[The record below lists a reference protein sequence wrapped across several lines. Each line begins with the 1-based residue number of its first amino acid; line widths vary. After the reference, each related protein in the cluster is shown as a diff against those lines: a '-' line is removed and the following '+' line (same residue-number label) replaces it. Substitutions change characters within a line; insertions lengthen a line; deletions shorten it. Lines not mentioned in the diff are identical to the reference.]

1 MSTLALENRV
11 ARKMSPANF
20 IECGPLQDCAWHAL
34 AWLSP
39 VAAASAAVVALV
51 LFVQRLKRASS
62 RTIPPAPAVQQAQTG
77 ALQHLQSHDSLTA
90 LPNRA
95 LFGEKVAEALASAA
109 RSGGHFAVIVIN
121 LDRFKLINDSLGRHA
136 GDALLIEVGRR
147 IRAAI
152 RRKDTLARYGG
163 DEFALILND
172 VACAEDARH
181 VAAKLTPCLAEPV
194 TIGAT
199 EICTDV
205 SIGISL
211 YPNDGQNV
219 DELLS
224 SADAAMRHAKKLGG
238 HQVQCFA
245 SSMQG
250 CKPERL
256 MLATELRRAAALG
269 QLELHYQPK
278 VVLASGRVES
288 AEALL
293 RWRHPE
299 RGLLRPDAFL
309 PLAEE
314 TGLIVPMSEWALHEA
329 CRQASHWLR
338 EERLPI
344 QVAVNLSSQ
353 QFRDHDLVDCVR
365 RALRDARLPPR
376 LLKLELTEGG
386 LIHDPKRVAAT
397 LAELSRMGVKISID
411 DFGVGYSSL
420 AYLTRFPISELK
432 IDRSFIAGLASD
444 PANATIVRAVV
455 SLAHALRLQV
465 VAEGVETSEQQQFL
479 SELRCDQYQGYLCS
493 PPVPAQDF
501 ANLLIA
507 RGLSTP
513 MPPELETASTAHQ
526 VS

>member
-1 MSTLALENRV
+1 MSLAVL
-11 ARKMSPANF
+11 
-20 IECGPLQDCAWHAL
+20 IECGPFQVCTWDAFV
-34 AWLSP
+34 WLLSA
-39 VAAASAAVVALV
+39 AAASAAVVALL
-51 LFVQRLKRASS
+51 LFAQRLKRFFR
-62 RTIPPAPAVQQAQTG
+62 RTTSPTPVAQQAQTE

-95 LFGEKVAEALASAA
+95 LLGQKVGEALAAA
-109 RSGGHFAVIVIN
+109 RSDGSFAVMVLN

-147 IRAAI
+147 IRSAI

-163 DEFALILND
+163 DEFALVLND
-172 VACAEDARH
+172 IGRSEDAQH
-181 VAAKLTPCLAEPV
+181 VAAKLTQCLAEPV
-194 TIGAT
+194 TVGAT
-199 EICTDV
+199 EIYTQV

-211 YPNDGQNV
+211 YPNDGKDT

-238 HQVQCFA
+238 HQVQFFT

-250 CKPERL
+250 SRREGL
-256 MLATELRRAAALG
+256 TLATELRRAVSLG

-278 VVLASGRVES
+278 VVLASGRVEA
-288 AEALL
+288 AEALV

-314 TGLIVPMSEWALHEA
+314 TGLIVPMSEWAINEA
-329 CRQASHWLR
+329 CRQASSWLR
-338 EERLPI
+338 EERLQI

-353 QFRDHDLVDCVR
+353 QFRSHDLVDCVR
-365 RALRDARLPPR
+365 RALRDASLPPQ

-386 LIHDPKRVAAT
+386 LIHDPKRVAQT
-397 LAELSRMGVKISID
+397 LSQLSGMGVNISID

-432 IDRSFIAGLASD
+432 IDRSFIAGMAAD
-444 PANATIVRAVV
+444 PANATIVRAVI

-465 VAEGVETSEQQQFL
+465 VAEGVETNEQRQFL
-479 SELRCDQYQGYLCS
+479 AELRCDQYQGYLCS
-493 PPVPAQDF
+493 PPVPARDF
-501 ANLLIA
+501 ANLVMT
-507 RGLSTP
+507 RRLSIP
-513 MPPELETASTAHQ
+513 MRAELETVGTACQ